1 MFKLLVGNAIVLAAA
16 AAFLGCFALMILYT
30 PVRDGTIHLKRASEI
45 STFLREQD
53 TGIHHIKAGSLNMA
67 IYTQGFAHA

>member
-1 MFKLLVGNAIVLAAA
+1 MFISLATRVIFLIIIVTL
-16 AAFLGCFALMILYT
+16 LGCLSLMILYT
-30 PVRDGTIHLKRASEI
+30 PVRDGTIHLKRASES

-53 TGIHHIKAGSLNMA
+53 TGIHYIKAESYNMA